1 MEDLSTISI
10 GGRAG
15 QQRSSA
21 AAAAGPPITQ
31 GLELSRVLIMNLL
44 IALVMCLL
52 SIALMGIH
60 VDLARAQIADSQ
72 NILNLYQIR
81 NRKSYCKSVLEI

>member
-52 SIALMGIH
+52 IALT
-60 VDLARAQIADSQ
+60 R
-72 NILNLYQIR
+72 
-81 NRKSYCKSVLEI
+81 